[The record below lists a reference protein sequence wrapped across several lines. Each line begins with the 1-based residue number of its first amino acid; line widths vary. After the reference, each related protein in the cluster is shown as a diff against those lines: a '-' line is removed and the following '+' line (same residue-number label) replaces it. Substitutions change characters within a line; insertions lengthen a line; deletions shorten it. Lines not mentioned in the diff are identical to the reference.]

1 MQIKHVCLSG
11 MRRGDG
17 GSRAR
22 ELSAGKGL
30 PRRDSTVVRSMQH
43 VARMPLPERTRGQE
57 NDQQPT
63 IVPMMTLP
71 GAQTAARRAMNEAI
85 TLSDQ
90 QVANLDLGK

>member
-30 PRRDSTVVRSMQH
+30 PRRDSTVVRSTQH

-57 NDQQPT
+57 NDQT
-63 IVPMMTLP
+63 YNR
-71 GAQTAARRAMNEAI
+71 ANDDAAGS
-85 TLSDQ
+85 SD
-90 QVANLDLGK
+90 GCSTSYE